1 MTEANQLVLE
11 GLETSDQSSITALE
25 WFARSYESM
34 EEWKKKAREV
44 FYSTNGNSDV
54 TRNRV
59 AAMVRFY
66 FVETPPKAE
75 DVKRWKTGGK
85 EIETIHVVPPK
96 ISASNSAYVDWGYVA
111 DYLLLACAALSD
123 ELDAENQLRD
133 TEYRTAFDSYRIRT
147 MVHDART
154 LMREISNATETELL
168 KLLTAKHDKAALAHI
183 KEAKRLERGD
193 VRYAP
198 PKAPTPSTPMPRY
211 VPLYF

>member
-1 MTEANQLVLE
+1 MTDSNQLLFE
-11 GLETSDQSSITALE
+11 LETSDQSTATALE
-25 WFARSYESM
+25 WIARSYESL

-44 FYSTNGNSDV
+44 FYCMNGNSEV

-59 AAMVRFY
+59 AAIVRFY

-75 DVKRWKTGGK
+75 YVKRWKQGGK

-96 ISASNSAYVDWGYVA
+96 IGASNSAYVDWGQVA
-111 DYLLLACAALSD
+111 DYLLLPCAALSE
-123 ELDAENQLRD
+123 ELATENQLRE
-133 TEYRTAFDSYRIRT
+133 TEYRTVFDSFKIRM

-154 LMREISNATETELL
+154 LMRETPNASESDLL
-168 KLLTAKHDKAALAHI
+168 ALLSAKHDKAALAHI
-183 KEAKRLERGD
+183 KEAKRLERAN

-198 PKAPTPSTPMPRY
+198 PKAPKPSTPMPRY

>member
-1 MTEANQLVLE
+1 MTESNQLLLE
-11 GLETSDQSSITALE
+11 LETSDQSTATALE
-25 WFARSYESM
+25 WIARSYESM

-44 FYSTNGNSDV
+44 FYCMNGNSEV

-59 AAMVRFY
+59 AAIVRFY

-75 DVKRWKTGGK
+75 DVKRWKQGGK
-85 EIETIHVVPPK
+85 ETEIVHVVPPK
-96 ISASNSAYVDWGYVA
+96 ISASNSAYVDWVHVA
-111 DYLLLACAALSD
+111 DYLLLPCAALSE
-123 ELDAENQLRD
+123 ELDAENQLREA
-133 TEYRTAFDSYRIRT
+133 EYRTAFDSFKIRT

-154 LMREISNATETELL
+154 LMRETPNATESELL
-168 KLLTAKHDKAALAHI
+168 ALLTAKHDKAALAHI
-183 KEAKRLERGD
+183 KEAKRLERAN

>member
-11 GLETSDQSSITALE
+11 GLESSDQSTVNALE
-25 WFARSYESM
+25 WLARNYESM
-34 EEWKKKAREV
+34 EEWKGKAREV
-44 FYSTNGNSDV
+44 FFSMNGNSEV

-66 FVETPPKAE
+66 FVETPPKPE
-75 DVKRWKTGGK
+75 DVKRWKRGG
-85 EIETIHVVPPK
+85 EETETIHVVPPK

-133 TEYRTAFDSYRIRT
+133 TEYRTVFDSYKIRT

-154 LMREISNATETELL
+154 LMRETPSATETELL
-168 KLLTAKHDKAALAHI
+168 GLLTEKHDRAALAHI
-183 KEAKRLERGD
+183 KEAKRLERGN

-211 VPLYF
+211 VALYF